1 MVQSSIRSWLVV
13 RLAPISLAFAITLG
27 AAPVAAQAVDWDPRA
42 AEVTR
47 EELTEL
53 LGRLEIAGDASGYS
67 QRLREQAREEAE
79 YIRARLEEGDFQV
92 GDRIILEVPAEPEL
106 SDTLTVTSGRV
117 VAVPQIGAI
126 SLDGVLR
133 SELQGH
139 LETELGRYLRDPVIR
154 ATALIRLGIM
164 GAVGRQGFYTVPATL
179 LLEDAIMHAGGPAE
193 RADLNG
199 MTIERGDREIWSGDQ
214 LQAAL
219 VEGRTLDQ
227 MNLRAGDRIVVP
239 QRTAGF
245 VEGGVVRTLLLTVPP
260 LVYAI
265 LQFTR

>member
-1 MVQSSIRSWLVV
+1 MPV
-13 RLAPISLAFAITLG
+13 RLTAVPSSGGIIAALALVLFSFAP
-27 AAPVAAQAVDWDPRA
+27 PVSAQAVDWDPRA

-53 LGRLEIAGDASGYS
+53 LERLEVARTATGYS

-79 YIRARLEEGDFQV
+79 YIRARLVEGDFQV
-92 GDRIILEVPAEPEL
+92 GDRIVLEIPTEPEL
-106 SDTLTVTSGRV
+106 SDTLVVTSGRV
-117 VAVPQIGAI
+117 VTVPQVGAI

-139 LETELGRYLRDPVIR
+139 LETELGRYLRNPVIR

-164 GAVGRQGFYTVPATL
+164 GAVGSQGFYTVPATL

-193 RADLNG
+193 RADLDG
-199 MTIERGDREIWSGDQ
+199 LTIERGDREIWSGEQ
-214 LQAAL
+214 LQSAL
-219 VEGRTLDQ
+219 IEGRTLDQ

-245 VEGGVVRTLLLTVPP
+245 FEGGVVRTLLITIPP
-260 LVYAI
+260 LIYAI